1 MLRNTVRGI
10 IALVL
15 TALATWLAGRIV
27 DRIFGP
33 EDGEHVRG

>member
-10 IALVL
+10 LALVL
-15 TALATWLAGRIV
+15 TAVATWLANRIV

-33 EDGEHVRG
+33 EEAETSAS